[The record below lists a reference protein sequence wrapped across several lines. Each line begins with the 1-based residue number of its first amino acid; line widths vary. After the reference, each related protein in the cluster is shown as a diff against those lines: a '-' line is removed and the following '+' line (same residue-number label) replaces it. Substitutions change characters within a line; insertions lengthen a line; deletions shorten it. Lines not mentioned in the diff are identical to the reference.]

1 MIRTATIPLPTLRSY
16 CKMIGYSLFKT
27 HGRYEPLL
35 HPPPTGRTAGSLYG
49 ERTDEV
55 QGERGFCGRRV
66 LRHCELCIHE
76 SAPYT
81 VQGGQRCRWL
91 GLFFFGYYFFGII
104 FSRLSKNKIP
114 ARITCHIGGKVSL
127 SDTQQQSRMQNKQP
141 EILWDYI
148 WYFYKKRKKNLGISA
163 TVSLTLRRHVC
174 SPVETVGPLPQRM
187 RRTRMRIALK
197 LEPMI

>member
-66 LRHCELCIHE
+66 LRRCELCIHE

-81 VQGGQRCRWL
+81 VHREVSVVDGYGC
-91 GLFFFGYYFFGII
+91 FFLVII
-104 FSRLSKNKIP
+104 SLASCSVGCQKIKSLLVLQ
-114 ARITCHIGGKVSL
+114 ATVGGKVSL
-127 SDTQQQSRMQNKQP
+127 SDKRQQSRMQNKQP

-148 WYFYKKRKKNLGISA
+148 WYYYKKRKKIWASAPQFHLRWGATCAARSKQLARCRRGWGGLGWG
-163 TVSLTLRRHVC
+163 LL
-174 SPVETVGPLPQRM
+174 
-187 RRTRMRIALK
+187 
-197 LEPMI
+197 